1 MSVKSSNSEVA
12 YTAAESNEAA
22 VWIARLHAPDR
33 TTGIERGF
41 RRWLTE
47 SPSHAAAF
55 EAISST
61 WELIGA
67 IERRPFPKLTRWQ
80 RMGYREGFLR
90 SAAAV
95 CIAVALVLVGALLYL
110 RPETVA
116 TGVGEQRTVTLEDGS
131 GVTLNASS
139 RIVVRYNS
147 RQRQVDLESG
157 EAIFQV
163 AKRGPTWPFVVI
175 ARGTTVTA
183 WGTEFDVQ
191 EDPQR
196 LSITL
201 IEGKVVVAPA
211 GQETA
216 PEPSDILTL
225 APGQRVTFVRA
236 APAKIDRPA
245 LRAITAWGHRQ
256 LEFKDIPLSEAAAEM
271 NQNSALKLS
280 VERPAT
286 TELRVNG
293 VFRAGDTASFADA
306 VAQSYGLGVVRGAHT
321 ILLTG
326 LPVRRPT
333 ASPQS
338 R

>member
-1 MSVKSSNSEVA
+1 MTVKSSNVEVE
-12 YTAAESNEAA
+12 YTSAESDEAA

-33 TTGIERGF
+33 SLGIERGF
-41 RRWLTE
+41 RRWLAE

-61 WELIGA
+61 WDLIGA
-67 IERRPFPKLTRWQ
+67 IERCPFPKLTRWQ
-80 RMGYREGFLR
+80 RKGYREGFLR

-95 CIAVALVLVGALLYL
+95 CIAAVLVLVGALLYL
-110 RPETVA
+110 RPQTVA

-131 GVTLNASS
+131 KVTLNAST

-157 EAIFQV
+157 EAMFQV
-163 AKRGPTWPFVVI
+163 AKHGPTWPFVVI

-183 WGTEFDVQ
+183 WGTEFDVR

-211 GQETA
+211 REATT
-216 PEPSDILTL
+216 PERSDILTL
-225 APGQRVTFVRA
+225 VPGQRVVFERM

-245 LRAITAWGHRQ
+245 LRAITGWVHRQ
-256 LEFKDIPLSEAAAEM
+256 LEFRDIPLSEAAAEM
-271 NQNSALKLS
+271 NQNSTVKLS
-280 VERPAT
+280 VEWPAT
-286 TELRVNG
+286 AELRVNG
-293 VFRAGDTASFADA
+293 VFRSGDTASFADA
-306 VAQSYGLGVVRGAHT
+306 VAESYGLGVVRGTHT
-321 ILLTG
+321 IVLTG
-326 LPVRRPT
+326 LPARRPT